1 MVLRMNRNEAT
12 HLLDKEPVGTVLI
25 TAVPREHS
33 HRSWV
38 ASVHRKNNDGYW
50 VRVSGARAG
59 EENHSS
65 SLAPIIAYNEEMEF
79 IWSLS

>member
-1 MVLRMNRNEAT
+1 MNRNEAT
-12 HLLDKEPVGTVLI
+12 YLLDKEPAGTLLI
-25 TAVPREHS
+25 TAVPNNHS
-33 HRSWV
+33 HRSWI
-38 ASVHRKNNDGYW
+38 ASVHRKQSDGYW

-65 SLAPIIAYNEEMEF
+65 SIAPIIAENDEMEF